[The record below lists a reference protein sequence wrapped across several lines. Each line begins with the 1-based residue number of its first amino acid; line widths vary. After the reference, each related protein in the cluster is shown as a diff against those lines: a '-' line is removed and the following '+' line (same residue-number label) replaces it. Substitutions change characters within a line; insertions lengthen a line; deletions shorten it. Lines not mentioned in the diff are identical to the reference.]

1 MKISSPL
8 PLSEAESTTSEVT
21 PLVKVV
27 VAGAINWDTNLF
39 VQRFPRPGEE
49 MPVARIAGV
58 PGGKAGNVSVAA
70 ARLLGPGQVGIIGAL
85 GYDDIAER
93 QIRLFKSEGVET
105 SAISSKANAESG
117 QAYIITDESGENII
131 YTYFGANTML
141 EPTDVS
147 RTEVTEMIQSATIA
161 VITDPPQRS
170 VETVTAI
177 AHEAGELV
185 AWDPGVR
192 AEVGME
198 KLRHI
203 LLCTSYLF
211 LNEAEVE
218 YMTGVRELE
227 EAGKRLSAVNPD
239 MTAILKSGKEGFKV
253 FGPETMM
260 RIPGIDLAE
269 WGLRAVNTVGCGD
282 AFLGAFS
289 AAKALK
295 LSDEKALNWANWAGA
310 LKATKSETRGSP
322 ARRELE
328 EWISRTASSAK
339 S

>member
-1 MKISSPL
+1 MRISTH
-8 PLSEAESTTSEVT
+8 LSLSDAGSTSFEVT

-27 VAGAINWDTNLF
+27 VAGGINWDTNLF
-39 VQRFPRPGEE
+39 VKRFPRPGEE
-49 MPVARIAGV
+49 IPVARITGV

-70 ARLLGPGQVGIIGAL
+70 ARLLGSGQVGIIGAL
-85 GYDDIAER
+85 GSDDIADK
-93 QIRLFKSEGVET
+93 QIRLFENEGVET
-105 SAISSKANAESG
+105 SAIGRKANAESG
-117 QAYIITDESGENII
+117 QAYIITEESGENII
-131 YTYFGANTML
+131 HTYFGANRML
-141 EPTDVS
+141 EPTDVF
-147 RTEVTEMIQSATIA
+147 RTEVREMIRSAAIA
-161 VITDPPQRS
+161 VITDPPQLA
-170 VETVTAI
+170 VETVAEI
-177 AHEAGELV
+177 AHEAGRLV

-192 AEVGME
+192 AEAGME
-198 KLRHI
+198 KLRRA

-218 YMTGVRELE
+218 YMTGVREPE
-227 EAGKRLSAVNPD
+227 EAAKRLLAINPE

-253 FGPETMM
+253 FGPKATI

-269 WGLRAVNTVGCGD
+269 WGLRVVNTVGCGD

-295 LSDEKALNWANWAGA
+295 LSDEEALNWANWGGA

-322 ARRELE
+322 TRGELE
-328 EWISRTASSAK
+328 EWISRTASCPK